1 MKQKIRKIQC
11 RKKPK
16 WELLTRQD
24 SQTKIF
30 SPRHASNQQ
39 PSAWEGRIIT
49 TGGVNKLC
57 SKSGRCALILWSHE
71 KELVIVIVG
80 HISYEMCRQKI

>member
-1 MKQKIRKIQC
+1 MKQKKIPKIQC
-11 RKKPK
+11 RKNPK

-39 PSAWEGRIIT
+39 SSAWEGRIIT
-49 TGGVNKLC
+49 TGGVNKL
-57 SKSGRCALILWSHE
+57 SKSGRYALILWSDE

-80 HISYEMCRQKI
+80 HISYEMCRQKT